1 MGEPVKPYEGNEAK
15 KEQVARMFDNIAG
28 NYDFLNHFFSLGI
41 DKVWRKKALGLL
53 DPIKHRVI
61 LDVATGTGDF
71 ALQAMSHGLKPT
83 RIFGVDI
90 SEGML
95 EIGRKK
101 VKKAGYES
109 VIELKYGDSENL
121 PFYPDIFD
129 AYVAGFGVRN
139 FQDLEAGL
147 KDMHR
152 VLKPGGKGIILEF
165 SRPSRFPFKQAFGFY
180 FKRVMPA
187 IGKRVSKDPRAY
199 TYLPESVEAFPE
211 GEEFLGIMRRCGYS
225 DCGMKRLSGGI
236 ATIYWGHK

>member
-1 MGEPVKPYEGNEAK
+1 MGEPVKPYADNDAK
-15 KEQVARMFDNIAG
+15 KAQVARMFDNIAG

-41 DKVWRKKALGLL
+41 DKIWRKKALKML
-53 DPIKHRVI
+53 DPKKHRVI

-71 ALQAMSHGLKPT
+71 ALQAMKNGLQPS

-95 EIGRKK
+95 EVGRKK
-101 VKKAGYES
+101 VKKAGYENI
-109 VIELKYGDSENL
+109 IELKHGDSENL
-121 PFYPDIFD
+121 PFESDTFD

-139 FQDLEAGL
+139 FQDLDAGL
-147 KDMHR
+147 REMYR

-165 SRPSRFPFKQAFGFY
+165 SRPHRFPFKQAFGFY
-180 FKRVMPA
+180 FKRIMPA
-187 IGKRVSKDPRAY
+187 VGKRISKDPRAY
-199 TYLPESVEAFPE
+199 AYLPESVDAFPE
-211 GEEFLGIMRRCGYS
+211 GQEFLRIMQRCAYS